1 VAEQNL
7 KVLLI
12 EDNPGDAE
20 LVREMLRN
28 TPGFVVRPEVEED
41 LKTGL
46 KRLENEPFDL
56 VLLDLGLPDSQGI
69 ETLVRVNLE
78 APGVPVVVLT
88 GTSDEDLGTELIR
101 RGAQDYLV
109 KEKLDNDSLIR
120 SLRYAIERRRLQLEF
135 DLARLKEHEERE
147 LRHLGRLSA
156 SSTTPTISR
165 LYGEVSLR
173 EGFPEPFAGAVAS
186 YSKLLD
192 LALEQRQFKV
202 EHNVS
207 ESLRELADEL
217 GFLRSGPGDVIDV
230 HRTALSNKRKKVS
243 PTRLMSYNEE
253 GRFLLIELLGCLLSF
268 YQTYYI
274 RYSRSQTKIVNN
286 GGKNS

>member
-1 VAEQNL
+1 
-7 KVLLI
+7 
-12 EDNPGDAE
+12 
-20 LVREMLRN
+20 M
-28 TPGFVVRPEVEED
+28 
-41 LKTGL
+41 
-46 KRLENEPFDL
+46 
-56 VLLDLGLPDSQGI
+56 
-69 ETLVRVNLE
+69 
-78 APGVPVVVLT
+78 VLT

-101 RGAQDYLV
+101 RGAQDYLA

-120 SLRYAIERRRLQLEF
+120 SLRYAIERRLLQLEL

-147 LRHLGRLSA
+147 LRQLGRLSA
-156 SSTTPTISR
+156 SSATPTISN

-173 EGFPEPFAGAVAS
+173 EGFPDSFDGAVAS

-207 ESLRELADEL
+207 ESLRALADQL
-217 GFLRSGPGDVIDV
+217 GFFRSGPRDVIDV
-230 HRTALSNKRKKVS
+230 HRAALSRKRKEVS
-243 PTRLMSYNEE
+243 PIRLMSYNEE

-274 RYSRSQTKIVNN
+274 RYSRSQAKIGNN
-286 GGKNS
+286 GGNNT